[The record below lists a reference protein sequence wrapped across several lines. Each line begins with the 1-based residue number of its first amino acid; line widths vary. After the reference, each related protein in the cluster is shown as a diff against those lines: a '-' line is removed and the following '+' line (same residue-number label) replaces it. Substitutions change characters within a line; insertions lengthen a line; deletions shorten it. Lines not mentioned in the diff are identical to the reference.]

1 MSETKVLPSEALF
14 GFMGWLTSRGAVS
27 GPFSASHDA
36 SSAAELVAEFVKS
49 QGWEMPR
56 DEFPKMLA
64 EYPASPEPLTT
75 DAPTPRETGAE
86 IVAWCP
92 RDKNGAY
99 YVEHAEIV
107 REGVEDDVRILNQMQ
122 PDFAPYTVATLY
134 AHPAPASASVT
145 EAVAISER
153 GEPYPTDVESLMRIE
168 WDAKE
173 LRKVGGMRHDV
184 ARLFAHYTVNEA
196 SEPVSAELLNLARAY
211 LFALA
216 AAPGTGA
223 SVVDIAPSA
232 DLPKLGQP
240 AEAPGWRGDATVTA
254 FRERLEL
261 RIRETVDQVA
271 RVAGH
276 APGAKVNL
284 KGFDSFL
291 DCLCDAAAGAALA
304 AAPRDAGRE
313 EAERD
318 RIDAERWRAIR
329 SHLRIMGG
337 ESHPFVE
344 FLEPNGF
351 IDEEDFVDDNGVAIT
366 PEPTFEQLLDRYRA
380 ARRGATG

>member
-1 MSETKVLPSEALF
+1 MVAWNADKATAEYANTLRWAMHREHAEGSLWA
-14 GFMGWLTSRGAVS
+14 A
-27 GPFSASHDA
+27 FSAGFRPDH
-36 SSAAELVAEFVKS
+36 
-49 QGWEMPR
+49 
-56 DEFPKMLA
+56 
-64 EYPASPEPLTT
+64 TT
-75 DAPTPRETGAE
+75 APTPRETRAE

-380 ARRGATG
+380 ARRGGAA

>member
-1 MSETKVLPSEALF
+1 
-14 GFMGWLTSRGAVS
+14 
-27 GPFSASHDA
+27 
-36 SSAAELVAEFVKS
+36 
-49 QGWEMPR
+49 
-56 DEFPKMLA
+56 
-64 EYPASPEPLTT
+64 
-75 DAPTPRETGAE
+75 
-86 IVAWCP
+86 
-92 RDKNGAY
+92 
-99 YVEHAEIV
+99 V